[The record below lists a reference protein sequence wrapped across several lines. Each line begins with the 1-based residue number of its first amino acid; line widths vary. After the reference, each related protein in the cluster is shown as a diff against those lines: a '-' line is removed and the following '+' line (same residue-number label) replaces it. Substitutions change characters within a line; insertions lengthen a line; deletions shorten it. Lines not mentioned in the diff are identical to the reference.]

1 MLKEACHFWI
11 LRPTLFSTWT
21 GMKRKG
27 LRLTDLFLVSLFMEP
42 GGARSLVFWIITWS
56 HTDGLFAT
64 LVKGTIR
71 SALENCTPLPQG
83 AAWQEHEP
91 FCLQP
96 RKKST
101 KRTSLGTNKGTSLG
115 FYPKKL
121 IKKKKKKKADTQEQ
135 NKSPGLLGCALGAAS
150 ETGDKLG
157 HGKHDI
163 QTNTIYLYH
172 LVM

>member
-1 MLKEACHFWI
+1 MLKEVCHFWI

-27 LRLTDLFLVSLFMEP
+27 LGSTDLFLMSLVTEP
-42 GGARSLVFWIITWS
+42 GGPRSLVFWIITWS
-56 HTDGLFAT
+56 HNDGLFAT
-64 LVKGTIR
+64 PVKGTIR

-101 KRTSLGTNKGTSLG
+101 KRTSLGTNKGPSLG

-121 IKKKKKKKADTQEQ
+121 IIIKKRLTHR
-135 NKSPGLLGCALGAAS
+135 NKIRTLSS
-150 ETGDKLG
+150 
-157 HGKHDI
+157 
-163 QTNTIYLYH
+163 
-172 LVM
+172 LVAYQLCCISCPVL